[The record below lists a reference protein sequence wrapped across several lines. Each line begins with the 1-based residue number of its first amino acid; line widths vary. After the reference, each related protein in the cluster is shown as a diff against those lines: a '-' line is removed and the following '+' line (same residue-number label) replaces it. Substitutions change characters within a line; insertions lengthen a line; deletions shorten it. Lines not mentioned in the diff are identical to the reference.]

1 MHKYFQPEHK
11 RGCGT
16 NYEKEEEFGISRG
29 MEEVREPKRRRME
42 EEENLRLSKRIA
54 LSYMRET
61 VWEFTTPGLP
71 VEICGD
77 SLLIV
82 SWINGVWACEQ

>member
-1 MHKYFQPEHK
+1 
-11 RGCGT
+11 
-16 NYEKEEEFGISRG
+16 
-29 MEEVREPKRRRME
+29 ME
-42 EEENLRLSKRIA
+42 EEETLRLSKRIA

-61 VWEFTTPGLP
+61 VWDYTTPGMP

-82 SWINGVWACEQ
+82 SWINGVWACERVDCRKRIANVQDL